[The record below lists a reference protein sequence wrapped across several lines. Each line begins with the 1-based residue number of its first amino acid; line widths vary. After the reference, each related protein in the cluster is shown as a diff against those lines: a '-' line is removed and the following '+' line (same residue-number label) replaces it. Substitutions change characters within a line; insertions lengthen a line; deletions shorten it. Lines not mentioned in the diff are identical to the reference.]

1 MTDNKI
7 EPVYDMEIPPMG
19 RCAEIRFD
27 CLVKMFDSGIR
38 TKKSG
43 LIINTEKELPPQW
56 FKNEMRLTLEA
67 VEYGDPH
74 ELGMALKNMFKQLD
88 IHIKNYEKQ

>member
-1 MTDNKI
+1 MSEI
-7 EPVYDMEIPPMG
+7 EPVSEFDIPPMG
-19 RCAEIRFD
+19 KCAEIRFD
-27 CLVKMFDSGIR
+27 CLVKMFDSGTR

-43 LIINTEKELPPQW
+43 LFMTKEVALPPQW

-67 VEYGDPH
+67 VEHGDPH
-74 ELGMALKNMFKQLD
+74 ELGMALKNMFRQLD